1 MKINSCQITCVYLFL
16 NEKDGA
22 WEVWRGED
30 LCSARLVRVF
40 GTHAEALAFYEAVDL
55 LPQGCDAQKSFDGP
69 ARWIPADGMI
79 QHGETEYERQTR
91 QIRRCAAGLGT
102 AASASEKCSGAIQ
115 PFAAGD

>member
-1 MKINSCQITCVYLFL
+1 MKINSCQITCVYLVL

-40 GTHAEALAFYEAVDL
+40 GTHAEALAFYEA
-55 LPQGCDAQKSFDGP
+55 A